1 MMATMKYEM
10 PKDMMRT
17 LGTLGND
24 YDTIVKD
31 VLTEGVK
38 PLEEAAKSSL
48 TAVIGK
54 GTKEPSESTGDLL
67 KSLCVTKPYQTSNG
81 DWTIKVGCAGY
92 DRRGIPN
99 PLKAAVLERGKSGQ
113 GAKPWAKPA
122 LAKSK
127 DACIRKMQ
135 EALDGKVSHI

>member
-1 MMATMKYEM
+1 MATMKYEM

-48 TAVIGK
+48 TAVIK
-54 GTKEPSESTGDLL
+54 
-67 KSLCVTKPYQTSNG
+67 
-81 DWTIKVGCAGY
+81 
-92 DRRGIPN
+92 RR
-99 PLKAAVLERGKSGQ
+99 
-113 GAKPWAKPA
+113 
-122 LAKSK
+122 
-127 DACIRKMQ
+127 
-135 EALDGKVSHI
+135 LDD